1 MKKSILSNPAFRY
14 IFEIFIIVFSV
25 TVSFYIQN
33 ELNERDKMELKNESL
48 KGVLIDL
55 EKDKDF
61 YNAALESIFYR
72 LNSSDRLIER
82 GIDSGVLNSFLSYWG
97 FVGHDASIKSL
108 IATGAIEYISDENL
122 LEELTKY
129 YETQYSIL
137 SDTAENEEKLYW
149 EIMTYM
155 KVNYRFGKMM
165 KSERTYIKNWF
176 TGKGGDKGNPLR
188 MEFDDILLSKLN
200 KDQYFV
206 NHAHQLKRLDGL
218 HAGFYEQAL
227 VEVQKLKVLIK
238 NELN

>member
-33 ELNERDKMELKNESL
+33 ELNEREKMELKNESL

>member
-14 IFEIFIIVFSV
+14 IFEVFIIVFSV

-33 ELNERDKMELKNESL
+33 ELNERDKIELKNESL

-55 EKDKDF
+55 DKDKDF

-72 LNSSDRLIER
+72 LNSSDRLIEK

-176 TGKGGDKGNPLR
+176 TGKGGDKGHPLR

>member
-1 MKKSILSNPAFRY
+1 MKKSILTKPAFRY
-14 IFEIFIIVFSV
+14 IFEVFIIIFSV
-25 TVSFYIQN
+25 TVSFYIQD

-55 EKDKDF
+55 DKDKNF
-61 YNAALESIFYR
+61 YNAALTSIFNR
-72 LNSSDRLIER
+72 LISSDRLIEN

-108 IATGAIEYISDENL
+108 IATGAIEYISDKNL
-122 LEELTKY
+122 IEELTKY
-129 YETQYSIL
+129 YENRYSVL

-155 KVNYRFGKMM
+155 KVNYRFGRMM

-176 TGKGGDKGNPLR
+176 TGKGGDKGHPLH
-188 MEFDDILLSKLN
+188 MEFDDILLSRLN
-200 KDQYFV
+200 KDKYFV

-227 VEVQKLKVLIK
+227 VEVEKLRVLIK

>member
-48 KGVLIDL
+48 RGVLIDL

-165 KSERTYIKNWF
+165 KTERTYIKNWF
-176 TGKGGDKGNPLR
+176 TGKGGDKGHPLH

>member
-227 VEVQKLKVLIK
+227 VEDQKLKVLIK

>member
-1 MKKSILSNPAFRY
+1 MKKSILSNPALRY

-55 EKDKDF
+55 DKDKDF

-72 LNSSDRLIER
+72 LNSSDRLIEK

-149 EIMTYM
+149 EIMSYM

-165 KSERTYIKNWF
+165 KTERTYIKNWF
-176 TGKGGDKGNPLR
+176 TGKGGDKGHPLH

>member
-1 MKKSILSNPAFRY
+1 MKKSVLSNPAFRY

-33 ELNERDKMELKNESL
+33 ELNEREKMELKNESL

-55 EKDKDF
+55 DKDKDF

-72 LNSSDRLIER
+72 LNSSDRLIEK

-149 EIMTYM
+149 EIMSYM

-165 KSERTYIKNWF
+165 KTERTYIKNWF
-176 TGKGGDKGNPLR
+176 TGKGGDKGHPLH